1 MTTSH
6 ERLRELALVAT
17 PGEWTAVLGHSVV
30 TIISGAKEL
39 LRTCG
44 TQYWQEA
51 CSQDQ
56 TNAAF
61 IAAANPQAILSLLS
75 QLDEARAEVER
86 LTKADRG
93 QSLSPSDLDLAKQL
107 AQAEARGRERALM
120 GAIRT
125 VADSIGYMDD
135 ATWNDAC
142 NHIID
147 HLRALKDNPH
157 G

>member
-1 MTTSH
+1 MGQHT
-6 ERLRELALVAT
+6 EYVK
-17 PGEWTAVLGHSVV
+17 G
-30 TIISGAKEL
+30 
-39 LRTCG
+39 LRT
-44 TQYWQEA
+44 
-51 CSQDQ
+51 
-56 TNAAF
+56 
-61 IAAANPQAILSLLS
+61 IAALT
-75 QLDEARAEVER
+75 AEIET
-86 LTKADRG
+86 LK
-93 QSLSPSDLDLAKQL
+93 SQL

-142 NHIID
+142 NHIVD